1 MEIQITP
8 KNTTGVERA
17 VEVSVPAAEIIAAEE
32 KTTRRYASSIRL
44 PGFRVGKAPAAI
56 VKKRFADEIRNEAI
70 ESVVREAYKEII
82 EKNDVKVVS
91 QPHVHALKFEEGQ
104 PLTFEFHYEVGPDIV
119 LAKTDGFKV
128 EKKKNEL
135 TEEQVQEQLQ
145 TLRDERATWSPI
157 EDKPLEGD
165 MVKVSLAIADE
176 SGAFGAAQEVPFVL
190 GDGKAIAAIEEL
202 ITEATPGQT
211 VERPVK
217 WPEDFPDESQRG
229 VSKTVRMTLLE
240 AKRKTLPELDDAFA
254 RELGDFDSVGA
265 LVTAVRDD
273 MTNYIEREA
282 DASVRGS
289 LINEIIA
296 ANPFDVPKTWV
307 ARMLQQYA
315 EMYGIPN
322 EQREQFDAE
331 FRNIA
336 EGQIKRDLV
345 IEKIAEEQKLTASEK
360 EIDDKITEQATAR
373 QVPPGELYAAFEKA
387 GRLKELEMSIT
398 QDKVF
403 DWLMERNEIV

>member
-32 KTTRRYASSIRL
+32 KTTRRYASSVRL

-176 SGAFGAAQEVPFVL
+176 SGAFGSAQEVPFVL

-265 LVTAVRDD
+265 LITAVRDD

-360 EIDDKITEQATAR
+360 EIDDKITEQAAAR

>member
-273 MTNYIEREA
+273 MTNYIERES